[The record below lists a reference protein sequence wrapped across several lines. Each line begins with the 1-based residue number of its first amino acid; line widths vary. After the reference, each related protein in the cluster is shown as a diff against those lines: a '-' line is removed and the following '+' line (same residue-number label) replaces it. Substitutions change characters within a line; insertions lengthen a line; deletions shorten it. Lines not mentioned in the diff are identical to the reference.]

1 MKNEE
6 VKTYTIQELANRYN
20 VRTRTIYNWILPIR
34 QELLEMYPTQK
45 KRIRLLF
52 PKQVK
57 RIYEFLGDVD

>member
-1 MKNEE
+1 MKNED

-20 VRTRTIYNWILPIR
+20 VRTRTIYNWLKPIR
-34 QELLEMYPTQK
+34 QELLEMYSTPK